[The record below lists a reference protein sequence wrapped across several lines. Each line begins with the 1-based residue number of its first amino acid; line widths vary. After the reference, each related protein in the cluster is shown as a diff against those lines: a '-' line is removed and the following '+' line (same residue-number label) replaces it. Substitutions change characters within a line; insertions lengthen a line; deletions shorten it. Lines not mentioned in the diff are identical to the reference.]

1 MTSPAPVS
9 YPLGAPTVVN
19 TSLTVDIALLNPAVI
34 TRRIA
39 DLTSQRFIVDRVF
52 TGSGVS
58 VAAGAV
64 LYEQMQRDALF
75 MSRNTEQR
83 GPGDEYP
90 ILSGTRGPALVAVAE
105 DWGGKFF
112 VTDEARSRNDARFLD
127 QQTTQLANTLV
138 RKVNSRAVETIEAA
152 VSPAGSIEFVT
163 GNDWSAFQ
171 VAGSTPTPNRQ
182 QPIGDFAKVQALAD
196 ADELGVT
203 FDLWLVHPT
212 QWEALTI
219 GYGSDLPD
227 TLKAA
232 GIEVFASN
240 RIAPGVAYAVARGQV
255 GFLDYERQLSTETW
269 REQATRRTWIQS
281 YVMPVMGITNP
292 YAIRKVV
299 GLGV

>member
-19 TSLTVDIALLNPAVI
+19 TSLTVDIALNTPAVI

-39 DLTSQRFIVDRVF
+39 DLTAQRFIVDRVF

-64 LYEQMQRDALF
+64 IYEQMQRNALF

-90 ILSGTRGPALVAVAE
+90 TLSGTRGPALVAVAE

-127 QQTTQLANTLV
+127 QQVTQLSNTLV
-138 RKVNSRAVETIEAA
+138 RRVNQRAVETIEAA
-152 VSPAGSIEFVT
+152 VTPAGAIDFVT
-163 GNDWSAFQ
+163 GNNWSAFQ
-171 VAGSTPTPNRQ
+171 VSGSTPTPNRQ

-196 ADELGVT
+196 ADELGVQ

-240 RIAPGVAYAVARGQV
+240 RIAVGVAYAVARGQV
-255 GFLDYERQLSTETW
+255 GFLDYERQLTTETW

-292 YAIRKVV
+292 YAIRKIV